1 MSEKCKHNCE
11 DGWLIDEATNTAR
24 HCHCQLERMRTRHV
38 RAVLR
43 ELPRSLNNLSFQS
56 TPINNLDPKVQAALE
71 RYIKYHRRKVRE
83 GRGLWIQGDPG
94 TGKTAAI
101 ALVAKNLTEKG
112 HTILVRSVPVLLSDI
127 RAIQA
132 ADDERDWI
140 HLRDD
145 LIALDVLGLDDLGAE
160 VPSPWAL
167 ERLYEIINEREARRG
182 ALLVTTNFDPDQLK
196 RRLGRRIVSR
206 LYGICGKPIVL
217 EGPDH
222 RELDA
227 FDPLLAEAV

>member
-1 MSEKCKHNCE
+1 M
-11 DGWLIDEATNTAR
+11 
-24 HCHCQLERMRTRHV
+24 
-38 RAVLR
+38 
-43 ELPRSLNNLSFQS
+43 NNLGFES
-56 TPINNLDPKVQAALE
+56 TPINNLDPDVQEALR
-71 RYIKYHRRKVRE
+71 RYVKYHKRKVAN

-101 ALVAKNLTEKG
+101 ALIAKQLTERG
-112 HTILVRSVPVLLSDI
+112 HTVLVRSVPALLSDI

-145 LIALDVLGLDDLGAE
+145 LIALDVLGLDDLAAE

-167 ERLYEIINEREARRG
+167 ERLYELINEREARRG
-182 ALLVTTNFDPDQLK
+182 AILVTTNLNADQLK

-227 FDPLLAEAV
+227 FDPLIPETV

>member
-1 MSEKCKHNCE
+1 LSEKCKHNCE
-11 DGWLIDEATNTAR
+11 DGWLIDESTNTAR
-24 HCHCQLERMRTRHV
+24 HCHCQLERVRTRHI

-43 ELPRSLNNLSFQS
+43 ELPRSLNNLSFES
-56 TPINNLDPKVQAALE
+56 TPINNLDPEIQAALK
-71 RYIKYHRRKVRE
+71 RYVKYHKRKMRD

-127 RAIQA
+127 RALQA

-140 HLRDD
+140 HMRDD

-167 ERLYEIINEREARRG
+167 ERLYEIINEREARRDHELRSRP
-182 ALLVTTNFDPDQLK
+182 AQTSARPADRQPPLRHLRQAHRAFRARPPRT
-196 RRLGRRIVSR
+196 RRVRSAS
-206 LYGICGKPIVL
+206 C
-217 EGPDH
+217 
-222 RELDA
+222 
-227 FDPLLAEAV
+227 